1 MTQLTD
7 NFNMLSPT
15 GFRVTIESP
24 TFSNL
29 EYFINKCSL
38 PTISLPEADAGF
50 RNYQGFVAGDKVTY
64 DSLDLTFIIDEDMK
78 NYTEVFDWIKS
89 NANENI
95 SAKYDI
101 ILSILTSHNNLNR
114 QIRFV
119 NAIPVSLGGV
129 EFTTQASDI
138 EYLQS
143 NVSFRYDY
151 FELIR

>member
-1 MTQLTD
+1 M
-7 NFNMLSPT
+7 
-15 GFRVTIESP
+15 
-24 TFSNL
+24 
-29 EYFINKCSL
+29 SL
-38 PTISLPEADAGF
+38 AEVSSSF
-50 RNYQGFVAGDKVTY
+50 RNQQGFVSGDQVNF
-64 DSLDLTFIIDEDMK
+64 DSLEVTFSVDEDMN
-78 NYTEVFDWIKS
+78 NYNEVFNWIKETADS
-89 NANENI
+89 DTQVTN
-95 SAKYDI
+95 DI

>member
-24 TFSNL
+24 KFSNL
-29 EYFINKCSL
+29 EYFISTCSL
-38 PTISLPEADAGF
+38 PTVSLGETEAGF
-50 RNYQGFVAGDKVTY
+50 KNYQGFVAGDKVTY
-64 DSLDLTFIIDEDMK
+64 DAIDLTFMVDEDMK
-78 NYTEVFDWIKS
+78 NYIEVFNWIQS

-95 SAKYDI
+95 SAKHDI
-101 ILSILTSHNNLNR
+101 ILSILSSHNNVNK

-119 NAIPVSLGGV
+119 NALPVSLGGV
-129 EFTTQASDI
+129 DFTTQTTSI

-143 NVSFRYDY
+143 TVSFRYDY
-151 FELIR
+151 FEIIK

>member
-1 MTQLTD
+1 MSLTN
-7 NFNMLSPT
+7 NFNFLSPT
-15 GFRVTIESP
+15 GFKLSIESP
-24 TFSNL
+24 KFDNL
-29 EYFINKCSL
+29 EYFITTVSL
-38 PTISLPEADAGF
+38 PSMSLAEVSSSF
-50 RNYQGFVAGDKVTY
+50 QNQQGFVSGDQVNF
-64 DSLDLTFIIDEDMK
+64 DSLEVTFSVDEKMN
-78 NYTEVFDWIKS
+78 NYNEVFNWIKETADS
-89 NANENI
+89 DTQVTN
-95 SAKYDI
+95 DI